1 MRIWQEIGKVA
12 KWPGER
18 ETSLCLERLSVK
30 ALEGE
35 LEGRRFTGFLLTTV
49 GCRGSVVSNSSGKM
63 SYRGYVSAHVKKE
76 KRRSLR

>member
-1 MRIWQEIGKVA
+1 MARDWQGGKVA
-12 KWPGER
+12 RGKGDK
-18 ETSLCLERLSVK
+18 LCLERLSVK

-63 SYRGYVSAHVKKE
+63 GYRGYVSAHVKKE